1 MGTIYFWGVI
11 IMNIKDNY
19 SDKKMVARITML
31 QKLCDNRK
39 LEYDVVKDKIIDRAT
54 RTTFGGKSE
63 KIYKWICLKK
73 KKLRKGDSYKGKI
86 YLSILEFLEKLF
98 VKRILREKK
107 KSVLPYYMELYSK
120 MDSLSNSI
128 NDCEKEIKTIVK
140 KRKYSYTWTF
150 RENSNCSYDTT
161 PKVRRK

>member
-1 MGTIYFWGVI
+1 
-11 IMNIKDNY
+11 MNIKDNY

-54 RTTFGGKSE
+54 RTTSDGRLE

-98 VKRILREKK
+98 VKTILREKK

-150 RENSNCSYDTT
+150 KENSNCSYDTT

>member
-1 MGTIYFWGVI
+1 
-11 IMNIKDNY
+11 MNVKDNY

-31 QKLCDNRK
+31 KKLCDNHKR
-39 LEYDVVKDKIIDRAT
+39 EYDVVKDKIIDSAMRAT
-54 RTTFGGKSE
+54 LGGKSE

-73 KKLRKGDSYKGKI
+73 KKLRKVDSYKGKI
-86 YLSILEFLEKLF
+86 YLSMLEFLEKLF
-98 VKRILREKK
+98 VKIILREKK

-150 RENSNCSYDTT
+150 KENSNCSYDTM